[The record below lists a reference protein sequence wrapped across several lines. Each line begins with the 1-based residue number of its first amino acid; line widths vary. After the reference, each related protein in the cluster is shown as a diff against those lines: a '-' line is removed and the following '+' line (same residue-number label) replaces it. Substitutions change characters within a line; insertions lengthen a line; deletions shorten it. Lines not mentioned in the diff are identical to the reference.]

1 MDVELFKKVFTFFA
15 IFTLI
20 LACIVYLI
28 KGISIAPLLGILTPG
43 ILGSI
48 FIYRAI
54 LFWKIKKEVEELPTS
69 KIADLS
75 AAKGKL
81 VEIHG
86 TIAPADKVV
95 KGVFVDKDCV
105 YDRRSVSI
113 TLGHGKHADKRLSI
127 EEEKAQA
134 FYVVDESGSILVEL
148 KKAHPVPKT
157 FLYNYSSPIWIIQKL
172 TKEETEIPQY
182 ILEPIL
188 NGKIKFLELPGSLFR
203 PAKPG
208 SIDIKKITSLE
219 VDEGYLPVGEEVWVI
234 GIVKDNEYTNE
245 EWAKRGTNPELMIG
259 EGKEVFGIVWSQTGL
274 EKEIMRKLNIS
285 MWIFM
290 LVGIVC
296 VTATLILIYFVL
308 QSGKL
313 I

>member
-1 MDVELFKKVFTFFA
+1 MDVEVFKKVITFLGILIP
-15 IFTLI
+15 IF
-20 LACIVYLI
+20 ACIVYLL
-28 KGISIAPLLGILTPG
+28 KGIRIDPLLGILLPG
-43 ILGSI
+43 VIGFIS
-48 FIYRAI
+48 IYRAI
-54 LFWKIKKEVEELPTS
+54 FFWKIKKKVEELPTS

-105 YDRRSVSI
+105 YTRRSVSI
-113 TLGHGKHADKRLSI
+113 ILGRGKHADKRLSI

-134 FYVVDESGSILVEL
+134 FYVMDESGSILVEL
-148 KKAHPVPKT
+148 KKAQPVPKA

-188 NGKIKFLELPGSLFR
+188 NGKIKFLELPRSLFP

-208 SIDIKKITSLE
+208 PIDVKKITSLE
-219 VDEGYLPVGEEVWVI
+219 IDEGYLPVGEEVWVI
-234 GIVKDNEYTNE
+234 GTVKDNEYMNE
-245 EWAKRGTNPELMIG
+245 EWAKKGTNPELMIG
-259 EGKEVFGIVWSQTGL
+259 KDKGVFEIICGSKEEREIIKKLKTYSYGGIGIGVAVLGICVYL
-274 EKEIMRKLNIS
+274 LIS
-285 MWIFM
+285 
-290 LVGIVC
+290 
-296 VTATLILIYFVL
+296 TL
-308 QSGKL
+308 
-313 I
+313 